1 MIQRVQTLY
10 LIGVVLA
17 GILFL
22 MLPIASISVIEE
34 ISADEFTTTVV
45 TTSEEAQA
53 TELDPTEATEVAE
66 TETTDVPET
75 ETTEVA
81 LTESI
86 TAEIWVPFK
95 CGDSFLTLLL
105 ESLTCII
112 AIITIFSYRKHKL
125 QLRLTGFNIVLEIG
139 MPILVWVV
147 LKDYTLHIRFGMGL
161 PFIQIILTWL
171 AMRGIFKDFLTLK
184 SLDRLR

>member
-10 LIGVVLA
+10 LMGVVVA
-17 GILFL
+17 GILFM
-22 MLPIASISVIEE
+22 MLPVASVSLI
-34 ISADEFTTTVV
+34 
-45 TTSEEAQA
+45 
-53 TELDPTEATEVAE
+53 
-66 TETTDVPET
+66 
-75 ETTEVA
+75 
-81 LTESI
+81 ESI

-112 AIITIFSYRKHKL
+112 AIITIFSYKKHKL

>member
-10 LIGVVLA
+10 LIGVVVA

-22 MLPIASISVIEE
+22 MLPVASVSVIEE
-34 ISADEFTTTVV
+34 LSADEFTTTVV
-45 TTSEEAQA
+45 TTSEESPVLEEAQA
-53 TELDPTEATEVAE
+53 TELAPAETTEVAE
-66 TETTDVPET
+66 TEA
-75 ETTEVA
+75 TEVA